1 MTVAPTE
8 PDGDSLL
15 RKVRLIL
22 GAFDT
27 GAPVLGLSE
36 LARRTQLAKT
46 TVHRVATE
54 MVDVGLL
61 NRHGRRYELGSLLF
75 ELGQR
80 VPRTRDLRLIAARY
94 LEDLALTT
102 RETVVLAF
110 PGDHAVLFAE
120 KYFSQRG
127 GGVTVT
133 QVEGRVPF
141 HCGASGK
148 ALLAFGDPAI
158 RERVMAATLSRR
170 TRWTITDPARLTAE
184 LEQVRRQGFAVD
196 RQELVVG
203 YGAVAAPV
211 LTQGVAV
218 ATLTVVG
225 PIDRIHISRLA
236 PAVTAAAHA
245 LTRDFAHVNN

>member
-1 MTVAPTE
+1 MAQAGPE
-8 PDGDSLL
+8 NDSLL

-22 GAFDT
+22 AAFDT
-27 GAPVLGLSE
+27 ASPVLGLSE
-36 LARRTQLAKT
+36 LARRTGLAKT

-54 MVDVGLL
+54 LTGVGLL
-61 NRHGRRYELGSLLF
+61 NRHGRRYVLGPLLF

-80 VPRTRDLRLIAARY
+80 VPQARTLRLSAARY

-102 RETVVLAF
+102 RETAVLAF
-110 PGDHAVLFAE
+110 PGDQDVLFAE

-148 ALLAFGDPAI
+148 ALLAFGAPEI
-158 RERVMAATLSRR
+158 HRRVLAAPLRRR
-170 TRWTITDPARLTAE
+170 TQWTITDPDRLRAE
-184 LEQVRRQGFAVD
+184 LERVRQQGFAVD
-196 RQELVVG
+196 RQELVAG

-211 LTQGVAV
+211 LASGVAV

-225 PIDRIHISRLA
+225 PVDRLDVSRLA
-236 PAVTAAAHA
+236 PVVRLAGRA
-245 LTRDFAHVNN
+245 LTRDSAYATD